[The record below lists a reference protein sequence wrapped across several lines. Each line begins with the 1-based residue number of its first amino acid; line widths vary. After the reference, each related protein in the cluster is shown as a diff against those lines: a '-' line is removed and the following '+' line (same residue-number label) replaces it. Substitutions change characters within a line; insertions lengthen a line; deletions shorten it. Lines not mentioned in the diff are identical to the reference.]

1 MQEGNQ
7 IVGSAGAA
15 QERGEGGKE
24 GGWLM
29 VEDGCRKEASTE
41 SLPCLAGSDPPNRKQ
56 GALEQ
61 LVAGGMVSARLFPSL
76 ATTITE
82 QQASIR
88 SHEKHQFIVV
98 HSFFCSFLSFIRA
111 QLSFT

>member
-1 MQEGNQ
+1 MD
-7 IVGSAGAA
+7 VV
-15 QERGEGGKE
+15 RG
-24 GGWLM
+24 LDR
-29 VEDGCRKEASTE
+29 VFA
-41 SLPCLAGSDPPNRKQ
+41 LPCWIRRDPPNRKQ

-61 LVAGGMVSARLFPSL
+61 LVAGGIVSTRLFPSL

-88 SHEKHQFIVV
+88 SNEKHQFIGIL
-98 HSFFCSFLSFIRA
+98 SFFSSFLSFIRA